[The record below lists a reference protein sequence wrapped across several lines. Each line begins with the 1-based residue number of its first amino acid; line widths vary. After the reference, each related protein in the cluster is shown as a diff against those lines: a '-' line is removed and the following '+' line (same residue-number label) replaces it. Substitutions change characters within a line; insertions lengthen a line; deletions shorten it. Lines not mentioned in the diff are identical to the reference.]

1 MAKIWR
7 SVVVFTIFINVFFGV
22 SSVNNRSSA
31 QSAWSQTDIGAPA
44 TPGRVSIS
52 GSSFTMT
59 AAGFGIARQSDKFF
73 FVYQPV
79 VGDVEIRAR
88 VDGLTVAKQGAK
100 TGVMIR
106 GALTGSAAMGATLV
120 IDNDGTAFPRRPT
133 EGGNVVTASGPQV
146 TAPVWVR
153 LVRTG
158 NTLTS
163 YESTDGTSWQVIGQT
178 TVALPATAY
187 VGLALDSHSNSA
199 TATAALSQVTVIRNG
214 VPAGQQAADIG
225 APAVTGSSS
234 FGNGVYQIHAGG
246 AQIGG
251 VSDQFHYVYQS
262 LGGDADVTVRVGSQT
277 NSNALAQAGVMFRA
291 GLAADASNVS
301 LLLTPSS
308 GYLFQRRPS
317 AGASTTSS
325 SGGTGAAPGWL
336 RIKRTGALFTAYRSA
351 DGMTWTVIGSDSI
364 AMADPIYVGI
374 AAASH
379 STTVASDV
387 VADNF
392 AVTAVQPM
400 DLPPSVSLTTPSAG
414 ESFIAPASIAITA
427 TASDPE
433 NQLSHVDFYNGST
446 MLGSDA
452 VAPYSFSWSNVA
464 AGTYSITAI
473 ARDAAGLTAQSSP
486 VTITV
491 SATLAPPTGVM
502 FRASLDHATLTSY
515 RVEVFT
521 AGVDPGTT
529 AAIATID
536 VGKPTPDAANDI
548 TVSIASLFQPLAPGN
563 YQLTVAAVNGTEFT
577 RSTPV
582 AFTK

>member
-7 SVVVFTIFINVFFGV
+7 SVAVFAIFINVFFGV
-22 SSVNNRSSA
+22 SSINNRSSG

-44 TPGRVSIS
+44 TPGTVSVS

-59 AAGFGIARQSDKFF
+59 AAGVGIGRQSDKFF

-88 VDGLTVAKQGAK
+88 VDALTAARQGAK

-106 GALTGSAAMGATLV
+106 GALSGSAAMGATLV
-120 IDNDGTAFPRRPT
+120 NDNDATTFLRRPT
-133 EGGNVVTASGPQV
+133 DGGSVVTASGPQV
-146 TAPVWVR
+146 AAPVWVR

-163 YESTDGTSWQVIGQT
+163 YASTDGTSWQVIGQT
-178 TVALPATAY
+178 TVTLPATVY

-199 TATAALSQVTVIRNG
+199 TATAAVSQVTVIRNG
-214 VPAGQQAADIG
+214 LPAGQQAADIG

-234 FGNGVYQIHAGG
+234 FSSGAYQIHAGG
-246 AQIGG
+246 AEIGS

-262 LGGDADVTVRVGSQT
+262 ISGDADVAVRVGSQT

-317 AGASTTSS
+317 AGAPTTSS
-325 SGGTGAAPGWL
+325 SAGTGAAPGWL

-351 DGMTWTVIGSDSI
+351 DGVTWTVIGSDSI

-414 ESFIAPASIAITA
+414 ESFSAPASIAITA

-433 NQLSHVDFYNGST
+433 NRLSHVDFYNGST

-452 VAPYSFSWSNVA
+452 VAPYSFSWSNVP

-473 ARDAAGLTAQSSP
+473 ARDAAGLTAQSAP
-486 VTITV
+486 VSITV

-502 FRASLDHATLTSY
+502 FQASLDHATLTSY
-515 RVEVFT
+515 RVEVFA
-521 AGVDPGTT
+521 AGVDPATT
-529 AAIATID
+529 TAIATID

-548 TVSIASLFQPLAPGN
+548 TVSIASFFQPLAPGN